1 MTQEQ
6 TSGNIEAH
14 IAGDVSGQIAVG
26 RDIHQRQTIGI
37 PRPVVTP
44 EERGELRA
52 VLDQLKAQVAAVAP
66 PELRQSASERVQELD
81 EAVSA
86 DLPDLSTIEY
96 VRGWIGR
103 HLPQLAGS
111 ITSLV
116 FHPVLGKLVEAAG
129 DLLADEFRRR
139 FGRPPPR

>member
-1 MTQEQ
+1 MPQEQ
-6 TSGNIEAH
+6 TSENIEAQV
-14 IAGDVSGQIAVG
+14 AGDVSGQIAVG

-44 EERGELRA
+44 EEQVVLRA
-52 VLDQLKAQVAAVAP
+52 VLDQLKAQVVAVAA
-66 PELRQSASERVQELD
+66 PELQQSASERVQELD

-86 DLPDLSTIEY
+86 DPPDLNTIQY

-129 DLLADEFRRR
+129 DLLTDEFRRR
-139 FGRPPPR
+139 FGRPPPL